1 MVSSGMEIETFFLCA
16 SCFQENVIVVDPSGG
31 TRQRFIED
39 CQVCCRPNAL
49 TIVVDLDRGVAEAA
63 AELA

>member
-1 MVSSGMEIETFFLCA
+1 VVSSGMEIETFFLCA
-16 SCFQENVIVVDPSGG
+16 SCFQENVIAVDPSAG

-49 TIVVDLDRGVAEAA
+49 TIVVDLDRGVAEAV
-63 AELA
+63 AELP